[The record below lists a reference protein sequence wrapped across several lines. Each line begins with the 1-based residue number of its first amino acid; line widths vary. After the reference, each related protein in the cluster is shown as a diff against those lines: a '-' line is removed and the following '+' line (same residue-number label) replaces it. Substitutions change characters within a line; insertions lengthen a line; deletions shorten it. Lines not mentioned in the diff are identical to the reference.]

1 MLPVNSAT
9 NLRLVFCLGPCRP
22 PPLPAH
28 TKLDRRQQVSYVL
41 KNIRAPQVSFQL
53 CMSGEGGGRPKTKL
67 ALRLLPGGLIF
78 RYQPK
83 LDSFVLVR
91 KIAPMVRTCVSRDG
105 GCVAAGKQTTLKIV
119 AGWID
124 FQVAT

>member
-1 MLPVNSAT
+1 MFGALPA
-9 NLRLVFCLGPCRP
+9 P
-22 PPLPAH
+22 PAH

-78 RYQPK
+78 MYQPE
-83 LDSFVLVR
+83 LDSFVFVR
-91 KIAPMVRTCVSRDG
+91 KIAPMGRTCVSRDG

-119 AGWID
+119 AGQID
-124 FQVAT
+124 VQVAT